1 MSNTPLPS
9 WRNVVQAAARE
20 AALVED
26 RERWGGDNP
35 PLHYRWEHVQAVVR
49 LAVRLAECT
58 GADREVCEAAAWLH
72 DVAKNVPTA
81 DGRHENHGR
90 DGALAAR
97 RVLAGTDFPAGKV
110 DLVADAIAKHVGLSH
125 DGPVE
130 PLEAAVLWDA
140 DKLSKL
146 GATIV
151 LHGAGYRISK
161 GERETGALIER
172 LCDEEWA
179 AGIADN
185 LNTVPA
191 RTAGQ
196 KRLKAYCAFCR
207 QADREYAGDDL
218 GEPRKRYTELY
229 ADASTDGEAER
240 HRNPPDNQM

>member
-1 MSNTPLPS
+1 MTARSTSVDRSGSTAVSFMLAA
-9 WRNVVQAAARE
+9 VAAAMMLSGSS
-20 AALVED
+20 A
-26 RERWGGDNP
+26 GGEQGKVTLLKSTP
-35 PLHYRWEHVQAVVR
+35 
-49 LAVRLAECT
+49 
-58 GADREVCEAAAWLH
+58 AAA
-72 DVAKNVPTA
+72 
-81 DGRHENHGR
+81 EE
-90 DGALAAR
+90 
-97 RVLAGTDFPAGKV
+97 RVFWPEL
-110 DLVADAIAKHVGLSH
+110 
-125 DGPVE
+125 
-130 PLEAAVLWDA
+130 
-140 DKLSKL
+140 
-146 GATIV
+146 TIV